1 MSKRIAFVDGNLHS
15 KEYINPN
22 GKSSPD
28 AVNKIP
34 EVGESDIIFERVSA
48 IGDYAIGDKFKQ
60 SHYNHP
66 NIKRGKFPNKAF
78 GSITLETQSLM
89 WTAGTD
95 ERLDKLIDLNTL
107 VGAERKH
114 CILVKRID

>member
-22 GKSSPD
+22 GKSSVD
-28 AVNKIP
+28 AVNRIVEIGET
-34 EVGESDIIFERVSA
+34 EVYFERKSA
-48 IGDYAIGDKFKQ
+48 LGHFQIGDKLERY
-60 SHYNHP
+60 HYNHT
-66 NIKRGKFPNKAF
+66 NIKRGKFPNTAF
-78 GSITLETQSLM
+78 GSITMETQSLM

-95 ERLDKLIDLNTL
+95 ERLDKLINLNTL

-114 CILVKRID
+114 CILVKRIA

>member
-1 MSKRIAFVDGNLHS
+1 MARRKAFEDGNLHS

-22 GKSSPD
+22 GKSSSD
-28 AVNKIP
+28 AVNRIIDI
-34 EVGESDIIFERVSA
+34 GEEDVIFERVSA
-48 IGDYAIGDKFKQ
+48 IGDYAIGDIFKQ
-60 SHYNHP
+60 YHYNHK
-66 NIKRGKFPNKAF
+66 NIKRGKFPNTSF
-78 GSITLETQSLM
+78 GSITMETQSLM

-114 CILVKRID
+114 CILLKRIS